1 MKLKLLLNSM
11 FGFRNVIILIVVM
24 LFAYNIDNHAP
35 GYPHIV
41 YSVGASVYI
50 AFVIQSLFSKDFK
63 QNFEK
68 KQKAKNIR
76 RLSRKCNKLA
86 SEARKQSNPVYLKK
100 LRKIMNDKTEIVNS
114 YFRGTESFLKE
125 KIVEQ
130 SLHLVISYLKLHT
143 NYCIRSRELALAN
156 INDITNRI
164 NMNLRKI
171 NFAQDPYTKD
181 DLKKTIEMDEKL
193 LESLKQEK
201 QELDRIA
208 TKLDYLESM
217 VNMFKH
223 QIITNIESEEMLEK
237 LESVVNEASA
247 LDSVLDER
255 HRSRLRI

>member
-1 MKLKLLLNSM
+1 
-11 FGFRNVIILIVVM
+11 
-24 LFAYNIDNHAP
+24 
-35 GYPHIV
+35 
-41 YSVGASVYI
+41 
-50 AFVIQSLFSKDFK
+50 
-63 QNFEK
+63 
-68 KQKAKNIR
+68 
-76 RLSRKCNKLA
+76 
-86 SEARKQSNPVYLKK
+86 
-100 LRKIMNDKTEIVNS
+100 
-114 YFRGTESFLKE
+114 
-125 KIVEQ
+125 
-130 SLHLVISYLKLHT
+130 
-143 NYCIRSRELALAN
+143 
-156 INDITNRI
+156 
-164 NMNLRKI
+164 MNLRKI